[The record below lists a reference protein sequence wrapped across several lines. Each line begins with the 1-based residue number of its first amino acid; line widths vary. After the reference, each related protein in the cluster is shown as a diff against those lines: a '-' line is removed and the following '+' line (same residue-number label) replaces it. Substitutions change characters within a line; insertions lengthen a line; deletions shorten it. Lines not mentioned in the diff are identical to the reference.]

1 MIYKGYIGQVELDD
15 EQHILTGYVI
25 NTKAVITFQGE
36 SVAEVEKEFRA
47 SVDDYLAW
55 CAEDGVEPEKPY
67 SGRFVVRVAPSLH
80 QRAAVEAKR
89 RGLSLNRFI
98 EQSVEDA
105 LSMARA

>member
-1 MIYKGYIGQVELDD
+1 MRISAGS
-15 EQHILTGYVI
+15 
-25 NTKAVITFQGE
+25 N
-36 SVAEVEKEFRA
+36 
-47 SVDDYLAW
+47 
-55 CAEDGVEPEKPY
+55 GVEPEKPY

-89 RGLSLNRFI
+89 RGLSFNRFI

>member
-1 MIYKGYIGQVELDD
+1 MRISAGS
-15 EQHILTGYVI
+15 
-25 NTKAVITFQGE
+25 N
-36 SVAEVEKEFRA
+36 RA
-47 SVDDYLAW
+47 
-55 CAEDGVEPEKPY
+55 EPEKPY
-67 SGRFVVRVAPSLH
+67 SGRFVVRGAPSLH